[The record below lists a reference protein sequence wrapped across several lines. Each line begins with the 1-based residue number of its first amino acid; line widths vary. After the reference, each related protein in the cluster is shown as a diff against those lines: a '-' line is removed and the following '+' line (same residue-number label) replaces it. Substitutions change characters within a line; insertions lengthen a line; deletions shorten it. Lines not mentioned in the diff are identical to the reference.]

1 MIRTWRTLFVFIL
14 AVTLGSLH
22 LAAQTPQTPPAVP
35 ATQTATTQSGP
46 AAQTPATTQDPLVDR
61 YTVGQARPPVPEG
74 GSVVEMTLDQAYAI
88 ALEKNLDL
96 KVARMNPILTDY
108 TLQTL
113 RAAYKA
119 AFTGSYSYNNSL
131 TPSNNVL
138 EGVANVT
145 NNTQS
150 YQAGVSQ
157 AFRYLGSPSLSIAW
171 TNGRTATNNV
181 TTRLN
186 PSFSSGLRF
195 NGTFNLLNGFRIDN
209 QRNQWRTFPI
219 TKEITDITLL
229 NTIETTKSSVRSAY
243 WQLRQAI
250 EQIEI
255 ARRGLELA
263 KKSWADSLTK
273 VEIGTG
279 AQIDTIQFES
289 SVAQNEVALLAAEI
303 AWQTAELNFKR
314 LLVTGTD
321 DELYRKTINPVD
333 KPELTVESVD
343 IQAAVTK
350 TLAEATTLIIARKN
364 LQIRNLNFEVT
375 KQALLPRLA
384 ATGGYSASGQ
394 AGVQHLSNGDIIP
407 GGWWDALGVV
417 GNFTNPTWNIGFN
430 VSYTLG
436 QLNERA
442 QVATAQIQIDQAV
455 ASLKAQELTT
465 STAVVNAGL
474 NVNNS
479 YKQYQAAVKNREAQ
493 EKNVDAAQ
501 VRFDNGLL
509 TNFEVVQAQNTLTTA
524 RLSELRALIS
534 YVQAIA
540 DFERVQKIGG

>member
-22 LAAQTPQTPPAVP
+22 IAAQTPQTPAAAP
-35 ATQTATTQSGP
+35 ATQTPTQAGP

-74 GSVVEMTLDQAYAI
+74 GSLVELTLDQAYAI

-108 TLQTL
+108 QLQTL
-113 RAAYKA
+113 RAAYKPN
-119 AFTGSYSYNNSL
+119 FNGSYSYRNAL

-138 EGVANVT
+138 EGVPNVT
-145 NNTQS
+145 NVNQTYNAGVTQS
-150 YQAGVSQ
+150 
-157 AFRYLGSPSLSIAW
+157 FKYLGSPSLTVSW
-171 TNGRTATNNV
+171 NNGRTDTNNV
-181 TTRLN
+181 TARLN
-186 PSFSSGLRF
+186 PQFSSGLGFTGRI
-195 NGTFNLLNGFRIDN
+195 NLLNGFKIDN
-209 QRNQWRTFPI
+209 QRNQWRTFPL
-219 TKEITDITLL
+219 TKEISDITLL
-229 NTIETTKSSVRSAY
+229 NSIETTKSSVRNAY
-243 WQLRQAI
+243 WNLRQAI

-289 SVAQNEVALLAAEI
+289 SVAQNEVALLAAQI
-303 AWQTAELNFKR
+303 SWQTAELNFKR

-350 TLAEATTLIIARKN
+350 TLAEATNLIIARKN
-364 LQIRNLNFEVT
+364 LQVSNLNFDVT
-375 KQALLPRLA
+375 KQALLPNLQA
-384 ATGGYSASGQ
+384 NGGYNANGQ
-394 AGVQHLSNGDIIP
+394 AGVQHLNNGDTIP
-407 GGWWDALGVV
+407 GGYVDALG
-417 GNFTNPTWNIGFN
+417 NLTNPTWNIGFS
-430 VSYTLG
+430 VTYALG
-436 QLNERA
+436 RLNERA
-442 QVATAQIQIDQAV
+442 QVATAQIRIDQAV
-455 ASLKAQELTT
+455 AQLKAQELTT

-479 YKQYQAAVKNREAQ
+479 FKQYQAAVKNREAQ

-509 TNFEVVQAQNTLTTA
+509 TNFEVVQAQNTLTTS

>member
-1 MIRTWRTLFVFIL
+1 MIKTWRTLFVFIL
-14 AVTLGSLH
+14 AVMLGSLH
-22 LAAQTPQTPPAVP
+22 VAAQTPQAPPPVP
-35 ATQTATTQSGP
+35 AMTQSGP
-46 AAQTPATTQDPLVDR
+46 AAQTPAPAQDPLVDR
-61 YTVGQARPPVPEG
+61 YTVGQARPPVTEG
-74 GSVVEMTLDQAYAI
+74 VGLVELTLDQAYAL

-113 RAAYKA
+113 RSAYKPS
-119 AFTGSYSYNNSL
+119 FTGSYSYRNSL
-131 TPSNNVL
+131 TPSNNSL
-138 EGVANVT
+138 EGVANLT
-145 NNTQS
+145 NVNQG
-150 YQAGVSQ
+150 YNAGLSQ
-157 AFRYLGSPSLSIAW
+157 AFKYLGSPTTSVSW
-171 TNGRTATNNV
+171 TNGRTDTNNI
-181 TTRLN
+181 TARLN
-186 PSFSSGLRF
+186 PQFSSGLSF
-195 NGTFNLLNGFRIDN
+195 TGSINLLSGFKIDN

-219 TKEITDITLL
+219 TKEITDIQLL
-229 NTIETTKSSVRSAY
+229 NSIETTKSNVRNAY

-289 SVAQNEVALLAAEI
+289 SVSQNEVSYLAAQI
-303 AWQTAELNFKR
+303 AWQTAELSFKR
-314 LLVTGTD
+314 LVVTGTD
-321 DELYRKTINPVD
+321 DELFRKTINPVD

-350 TLAEATTLIIARKN
+350 TLAEATNLIIARKN
-364 LQIRNLNFEVT
+364 LQVSNLNLEVT
-375 KQALLPRLA
+375 KQALLPTLR
-384 ATGGYSASGQ
+384 ATGGYSTNGQ
-394 AGVQHLSNGDIIP
+394 GGVQHLTNGSIIP
-407 GGWWDALGVV
+407 GGYVDALS
-417 GNFTNPTWNIGFN
+417 NLTNPSWNVGFN
-430 VSYTLG
+430 VSYPLG
-436 QLNERA
+436 QLSERA
-442 QVATAQIQIDQAV
+442 QVATAQIRIDQAV
-455 ASLKAQELTT
+455 AQLKAQELTT
-465 STAVVNAGL
+465 STSVVNAGL

-509 TNFEVVQAQNTLTTA
+509 TNFEVVQTQQNLTTA

-534 YVQAIA
+534 YINAIA